1 MAIEVTPAIGREGRI
16 QVGPRAV
23 AGIGGAGSRGAG
35 IGRRACSPT
44 VWIVGPAPPS
54 PAWPDGPAARHP
66 DGAAGRSLRTAAP
79 ARPGTL
85 GRVSERLPSPGPS
98 YIREESFRLRAA
110 SGPGP
115 QVRLGMTAPSVTDD
129 GWWLT
134 HLWAEDDAGVVDARG
149 VAPLAGPPPGAPLH
163 TIGPILAG
171 ALMSLLD
178 QEDGR
183 QLIRL
188 RMPPA
193 TDESRPWGRPL
204 LVMTAVR
211 WDPLRA
217 AAMRPNELAREL
229 LRAFAR
235 AVEAAGSPA

>member
-1 MAIEVTPAIGREGRI
+1 M
-16 QVGPRAV
+16 
-23 AGIGGAGSRGAG
+23 
-35 IGRRACSPT
+35 
-44 VWIVGPAPPS
+44 
-54 PAWPDGPAARHP
+54 
-66 DGAAGRSLRTAAP
+66 
-79 ARPGTL
+79 
-85 GRVSERLPSPGPS
+85 SERLPSPGPS

-134 HLWAEDDAGVVDARG
+134 HLWAEDDEGIIVSRA

-163 TIGPILAG
+163 ALGPILAG
-171 ALMSLLD
+171 ALMGLLD

-188 RMPPA
+188 RMPSA
-193 TDESRPWGRPL
+193 DDEARPWDRPL
-204 LVMTAVR
+204 VLMTAVR
-211 WDPLRA
+211 WDPVRSA
-217 AAMRPNELAREL
+217 TMRPTELAREL
-229 LRAFAR
+229 LRAFVR